1 MATFFKDSGNLST
14 DGPGEMATIPA
25 ELGSIAPTLEAAL
38 DPSARLSAFR
48 SARNTIDSYLR
59 EAFYAGYSVDKLV
72 RLRAQMV
79 DRILAKAWQQHAP
92 FALGGAALVAV
103 GGYGR
108 EELHPGSDIDI
119 TILVPPRMNRGLCAA
134 IESFVTFLWD
144 MGLVPGHSVR
154 TIRQCKIQAKSDLS
168 VATNL
173 MEARLLCG
181 DRKLY
186 REMREVT
193 GPRYIWPT
201 RKFFEAKCEEQ
212 LARHRR
218 FNDTAENLEPHIKES
233 PGGLRDI
240 HTIAWVAKRRF
251 GAETLQELVQHQFIT
266 AEEHQ
271 VLEAG
276 QSFLWRV
283 RMALHLLAGKRE
295 DRLLFDYQRNVAREF
310 GYGKT
315 SDGQLGVERFMK
327 MYYRTAMEINRLN
340 ELLLALFREAI
351 LEQHKRDPVRSLN
364 KRFRTRN
371 RFIEVRDERVF
382 AKQPLALLEVFLLM
396 QRNPQIEGVR
406 ASTIRLIRDHRYLI
420 DEKFR
425 KDIRARSLFMEILR
439 QPACFGIGL
448 QRMHRYGVLGAYL
461 PVFEAVTGLMQFDLF
476 HVFTVDAHTLTVVEN
491 ICRYNDPNCAQEL
504 PLCHEIVNQIPKIE
518 LLYIAGL
525 FHDIAKGQGGNHSE
539 IGAQEAQAFCRHHG
553 LGTYDIRL
561 VAWLVRNHLL
571 LSMTSQRE
579 DIADP
584 EVVNRFA
591 RHVGDKLHLDYLY
604 LLTVA
609 DIRGTNPSLWNDWKE
624 TLLTGLYQNTLQTLR
639 RGVENPME
647 KKERIAEVQG
657 EVLAVLCTLDIPK
670 APIVALWEDL
680 GEDYFVRYWPDEIAW
695 QTRCILEDKQQRLPL
710 VITRPRTQRGGTE
723 VFIYTR
729 DEEHV
734 FPATTQA
741 LDQMG
746 LTIVDARI
754 ITTANGYTLDTYIVL
769 EAATNKPI
777 TAKGRL
783 HDIVHALKRYLSNSE
798 ARTGSVNRSPSRWL
812 KSFHRTPEVS
822 FKQDP
827 VHNRTVLEVVATD
840 RPGLLSKIATAMQ
853 LCGVRVQNAKVATFG
868 ERAED
873 IFYITDRDKQPIL
886 EPAKFE
892 CLRNSIQEA
901 LQPFA

>member
-1 MATFFKDSGNLST
+1 MAPLFKELGNFSVG
-14 DGPGEMATIPA
+14 GPGDPSLIPA
-25 ELGSIAPTLEAAL
+25 ELGSIAQTLEAAV
-38 DPSARLSAFR
+38 DPAGRLNAFR
-48 SARNTIDSYLR
+48 WALNSIDNYLR
-59 EAFYAGYSVDKLV
+59 RAFYSGYSVDKLV
-72 RLRAQMV
+72 RLRARMM
-79 DRILAKAWQQHAP
+79 DRILAEAWQQHAP
-92 FALGGAALVAV
+92 IADGRLALVAA

-108 EELHPGSDIDI
+108 GELHPGSDIDI
-119 TILVPPRMNRGLCAA
+119 TILVLPRMNRGLCRAL
-134 IESFVTFLWD
+134 ESLVTFLWD
-144 MGLVPGHSVR
+144 IGLDLGHSVR
-154 TIRQCKIQAKSDLS
+154 TIGQCKIEAKSDLS
-168 VATNL
+168 IATNL
-173 MEARLLCG
+173 MEARFLRG

-186 REMREVT
+186 QEMRDVT
-193 GPRYIWPT
+193 GPRSIWPP

-218 FNDTAENLEPHIKES
+218 FNDTAENLEPHIKEG
-233 PGGLRDI
+233 PGGLRDM
-240 HTIAWVAKRRF
+240 HTIAWVAKRHF

-266 AEEHQ
+266 TEEHR

-310 GYGKT
+310 GYGKDT
-315 SDGQLGVERFMK
+315 DGQLGVERFMK
-327 MYYRTAMEINRLN
+327 MYYRTAMEIDRLN

-351 LEQHKRDPVRSLN
+351 LEQHKKEPVRSLN
-364 KRFRTRN
+364 QRFQTRN

-382 AKQPLALLEVFLLM
+382 AKQPVALLEVFLLM
-396 QRNPQIEGVR
+396 QRDSNIQGVR

-420 DEKFR
+420 DQKFR

-439 QPACFGIGL
+439 QPACFGAGL

-491 ICRYNDPNCAQEL
+491 VCRYNDPNCAQEL
-504 PLCHEIVNQIPKIE
+504 PLCHQIVNQIPKIE

-525 FHDIAKGQGGNHSE
+525 FHDIAKGRGGNHSD

-553 LGTYDIRL
+553 LGAFDTRL
-561 VAWLVRNHLL
+561 VSWLVRNHLL
-571 LSMTSQRE
+571 LSRTSQRE
-579 DIADP
+579 DIGDP
-584 EVVNRFA
+584 EVVNSFA
-591 RHVGDKLHLDYLY
+591 RRVGDKLHLDYLY

-624 TLLTGLYQNTLQTLR
+624 TLLTGLYQNTLQALR

-657 EVLAVLCTLDIPK
+657 EVLAVLCILDIPK
-670 APIVALWEDL
+670 APIIALWEDL

-695 QTRCILEDKQQRLPL
+695 QTRCILGDTQQPLPL
-710 VITRPRTQRGGTE
+710 VIMRPRTPRGGTE

-734 FPATTQA
+734 FPATTRA
-741 LDQMG
+741 LDRMG
-746 LTIVDARI
+746 LNIFDARI

-769 EAATNKPI
+769 DAATNQPI
-777 TAKGRL
+777 VDKRRL
-783 HDIVHALKRYLSNSE
+783 EDIADTLKRYLSNSQM
-798 ARTGSVNRSPSRWL
+798 RTTTVNRSPSRWL
-812 KSFHRTPEVS
+812 KSFHRAPDVS

-827 VHNRTVLEVVATD
+827 VYNRTVLELVATD
-840 RPGLLSKIATAMQ
+840 RPGLLSEIAA
-853 LCGVRVQNAKVATFG
+853 A
-868 ERAED
+868 
-873 IFYITDRDKQPIL
+873 
-886 EPAKFE
+886 
-892 CLRNSIQEA
+892 
-901 LQPFA
+901 